1 MRKIAF
7 FSTYNKD
14 VLDLYLQYCP
24 SEFDV
29 SFASPTSSLDEMI
42 HIAERAEAIILHAM
56 SLPNEVYEVAKN
68 TKLIQLLSAGYDNV
82 NFELSRKMNFPIAN
96 IGGTN
101 APGVA
106 EIVLLLILGVYRRI
120 VHMDNAV
127 RNGKWLKDVIT
138 GYPIMELAGKTVGIV
153 GLGNIGR
160 TLAKRLQGFDVT
172 MIGYDLLPP
181 TESEKS
187 LNIKRVSKNDLFKES
202 DIISLHIPLLQQTK
216 HFVGV
221 HELSL
226 MNENSILINTSRGPV
241 VDEKALISVLQKN
254 KIAGAGLDVFEEE
267 PINRDNPLLS
277 LDNVVLTPHAAGS
290 TKESWPRRAIF
301 AFENIKRVFNQK
313 EALSLIKNE

>member
-14 VLDLYLQYCP
+14 VLDLYMQYCP
-24 SEFDV
+24 SQFEV
-29 SFASPTSSLDEMI
+29 LFASPSSSLDEMI
-42 HIAERAEAIILHAM
+42 HVAEKAEAIILHAM
-56 SLPNEVYEVAKN
+56 SLPKEVYKVAKN
-68 TKLIQLLSAGYDNV
+68 TKLLQLLSAGYDNV
-82 NFELSRKMNFPIAN
+82 NFELTKEMNIPIAN

-120 VHMDNAV
+120 VPMDYAV

-138 GYPIMELAGKTVGIV
+138 GYPIMEIAGKTVGIA

-160 TLAKRLQGFDVT
+160 TLAKRLQGFDVSI
-172 MIGYDLLPP
+172 IGYDLLPP
-181 TESEKS
+181 LESEKS
-187 LNIKRVSKNDLFKES
+187 LNIKRVSKNNLFKES
-202 DIISLHIPLLQQTK
+202 DIISLHIPLLPQTK
-216 HFVGV
+216 HFVGG

-226 MNENSILINTSRGPV
+226 MNKNSILINTSRGPV
-241 VDEKALISVLQKN
+241 VDEKALVSVLQKN

-290 TKESWPRRAIF
+290 TRESWPRRAIF
-301 AFENIKRVFNQK
+301 AFENIKRIFNQK